1 MNVLLKGK
9 DGSVAVMT
17 LAEGADPEEAVR
29 KFRMSH
35 PKGAYPEYKIVDEV
49 VTPDYSLRD
58 KWKLDKNWNIVV

>member
-1 MNVLLKGK
+1 
-9 DGSVAVMT
+9 MT
-17 LAEGADPEEAVR
+17 LAEGADPEEAIR